1 MRRRIYEIIEVSED
15 GDSLSKAYDIFMMM
29 CIIASLVPLAFK
41 EQNGVFNVMDW
52 ITTIIFV
59 GDYMLRL
66 FTADYKLGKGKV
78 SYIEYPFTAMA
89 IIDLLSVL
97 PSFMIIN
104 SGIKLLRV
112 TRLLKHLGC
121 LEYLRVLDIQKILI
135 YLSGYLKGK
144 RIVLQ

>member
-1 MRRRIYEIIEVSED
+1 MRRRIYKIIEVSED

-89 IIDLLSVL
+89 IIDLLSIL

-104 SGIKLLRV
+104 LS
-112 TRLLKHLGC
+112 
-121 LEYLRVLDIQKILI
+121 LI
-135 YLSGYLKGK
+135 H
-144 RIVLQ
+144 I